1 MINIKTPDEIRI
13 MAQSGKIASF
23 ALKQTAKNV
32 RVGITTFELDK
43 IAERIISARGAKP
56 SFLNYKGYKH
66 STCISVNDEL
76 VHGVPGGYKIK
87 DGDVVKIDLGV
98 FYKGYHTDTATTV
111 VVGKLNDDIKR
122 LIQGTRSALM
132 DTIAFLKPGLKIGD
146 IEHYCGQQLRTF
158 ELGAVT
164 DLSGHG
170 IGREIHEEPSILCDG
185 EAGTGPE
192 IKEGMVFAIE
202 PMATLGKPEVY
213 TKNDKWTVATKD
225 HSITAH
231 FEHTI
236 VVTKTGAKILT

>member
-13 MAQSGKIASF
+13 MAQSGKISSF

-43 IAERIISARGAKP
+43 IAERIISARGARP
-56 SFLNYKGYKH
+56 SFFNYKGYKH

-76 VHGVPGGYKIK
+76 VHGVPGGYKIR

-98 FYKGYHTDTATTV
+98 FYNGYHTDTATTV

-146 IEHYCGQQLRTF
+146 IEHYCGQKLRTF
-158 ELGAVT
+158 ELGAVI

-170 IGREIHEEPSILCDG
+170 IGKEIHEEPSILCDG

-202 PMATLGKPEVY
+202 PMATLGEPEVY